1 MATAP
6 SALWSSRLAFV
17 LAATGSAV
25 GLGNIWK
32 FPYVAGESGGGA
44 FVLVYLFCVA
54 VIGLPLMMAEILMG
68 RRGRQNPADS
78 FRDLARESGARSWWW
93 MVGAMGIVTGILILS
108 FYSVIAGWAIAYV
121 PQALMGD
128 FVGLN
133 AEQVGGIF
141 TALVADPKQLA
152 FWHSLFLL
160 VTIGIVAGGVEAGLE
175 KAVKY
180 LMPALLGILLIL
192 FGYSAASGYMGDAM
206 SFMFTPDF
214 SKLSPSIVL
223 SAVGMAFFSLSLGMG
238 AIMMYGA
245 YLPAGASIPRLALAV
260 VIADT
265 SVAILAGLAIF
276 PIVFGNGLEAGGG
289 PGLVFMT
296 LPLAFG
302 QMTGG
307 AVLGTLFF
315 TLLVVAALTS
325 AISLLE
331 PCVSWLMR
339 HSNMSRR
346 LAAITTGIVVWL
358 LGFATIFSFN
368 IWADFKPLLDKTL
381 FDLVDGLTSNIL
393 LPLGGLLLAVFVS
406 RFVSRKVLGDELG
419 WPPSFKFRL
428 WHFLLRYVVRVG
440 IILVFLNATGLLPK
454 ALGLIGINW

>member
-78 FRDLARESGARSWWW
+78 FRDLARESGAGGAWWL
-93 MVGAMGIVTGILILS
+93 VGAIGILTGILILS

-121 PQALMGD
+121 PQALTGD
-128 FVGLN
+128 FTGLS
-133 AEQVGGIF
+133 AAQVGDIF
-141 TALVADPKQLA
+141 TALVADPSRLA

-160 VTIGIVAGGVEAGLE
+160 ITIGIVAGGVEAGLE

-180 LMPALLGILLIL
+180 LMPALFGILLIL

-206 SFMFTPDF
+206 AFMFTPDF
-214 SKLSPSIVL
+214 SKLTPATVL

-245 YLPAGASIPRLALAV
+245 YLPAGASIPRLAFAV
-260 VIADT
+260 VLADT

-346 LAAITTGIVVWL
+346 LAAITTGVVVWL
-358 LGFATIFSFN
+358 LGFGTIFSFN

-381 FDLVDGLTSNIL
+381 FDLLDGLTSNIL
-393 LPLGGLLLAVFVS
+393 LPLGGLLLAVFVA
-406 RFVSRKVLGDELG
+406 RFVPRKILGEELD
-419 WPPSFKFRL
+419 WPDGFKFRL
-428 WHFLLRYVVRVG
+428 WHFLLRYVVRIG

-454 ALGLIGINW
+454 ALGLIGIHW